1 MKNIVRIYKVMLH
14 HWGYLVA
21 GLFFML
27 GFAFFSGVSI
37 TMAIPLFDYVF
48 IASRTEIIYQNFST
62 FSNAFA
68 NALSEFFAQ
77 NPNISALTN
86 KDALKLLSDK
96 VKEIL
101 SVTDPLLLLW
111 IIGATLIIL
120 VLFKNIFFYGNRVM
134 FANLRGKT
142 IKDIRNKIF
151 KRYLYQSL
159 SFFGKNKVGDSLVR
173 MISDVKIV
181 SNLFIGSLLRTFQ
194 DIILLLVY
202 TTIALLLNPR
212 LFLIS
217 LILFPLFS
225 LILNYIGKKIK
236 KYSKRIQ
243 NQSSEMFSNVD
254 ETLNSMRIVK
264 GFSRENYELEK
275 FKKINN
281 KYFQFWRKSIVYAA
295 VNVPLSEMNGTLM
308 GIIVLIIGGRQ
319 VLAPGSTFTSGL
331 FITFLLAIFSMLHPM
346 KKITKA
352 YTDIRKALVSLDRIS
367 VILNRQS
374 EIIDSPSAIEKKS
387 FENKIEFKDVSFSYD
402 EQMEVL
408 KNISF
413 DVKKGEQVAIIGGSG
428 SGKTTLVN
436 LLSRMYDK
444 NSGEILIDEI
454 PIENIK
460 LKDLRRLF
468 GTVTQESIL
477 FSDSIS
483 NNIRYGS
490 LNDISDQEIIKAANI
505 AYADEF
511 IEKSPDKYNAVLGT
525 KASNLSG
532 GQKQR
537 LCIAR
542 AIVGD
547 PPILIFDEATS
558 ALDTEAEQKVQ
569 RAIEQATKNRTV
581 IVIAHRLSTI
591 LSSDKIVVL
600 DNGQI
605 VGIGTHKELLK
616 SCERYKTLYKLQF
629 ADL

>member
-1 MKNIVRIYKVMLH
+1 MLH

-48 IASRTEIIYQNFST
+48 IASRTEIIYQDFST

-151 KRYLYQSL
+151 KKYLYQSL

-295 VNVPLSEMNGTLM
+295 VNIPLSEMNGTFM
-308 GIIVLIIGGRQ
+308 GVIVLIIGGRQ

-374 EIIDSPSAIEKKS
+374 EIVDSPSAIEKKS

-511 IEKSPDKYNAVLGT
+511 IEKYPDKYDAVLGT

-605 VGIGTHKELLK
+605 VGIGIHKELLK

>member
-1 MKNIVRIYKVMLH
+1 MLH
-14 HWGYLVA
+14 HWGYLVV

-48 IASRTEIIYQNFST
+48 IESRTEIIYQNFST
-62 FSNAFA
+62 FSNAIA

-86 KDALKLLSDK
+86 KAALEPLSAK

-111 IIGATLIIL
+111 IIGATLIII

-151 KRYLYQSL
+151 KKYLYQSL

-181 SNLFIGSLLRTFQ
+181 SNLFIGSLFRAFQ

-202 TTIALLLNPR
+202 TTIALLLNPK

-295 VNVPLSEMNGTLM
+295 VNVPLSELNGTLM
-308 GIIVLIIGGRQ
+308 GVIVLIIGGRQ

-387 FENKIEFKDVSFSYD
+387 FESKIEFKNVSFSYD

-444 NSGEILIDEI
+444 NSGDILIDEI

-511 IEKSPDKYNAVLGT
+511 IEKYPDKYEAVLGT

-605 VGIGTHKELLK
+605 VGIGMHKELLK